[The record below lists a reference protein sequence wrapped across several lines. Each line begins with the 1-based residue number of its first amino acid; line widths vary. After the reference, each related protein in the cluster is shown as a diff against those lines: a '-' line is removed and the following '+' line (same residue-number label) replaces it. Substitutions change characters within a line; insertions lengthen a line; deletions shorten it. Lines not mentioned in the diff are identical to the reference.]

1 MINIELKDEIIDL
14 VNKNEIKKAVL
25 LITNKLTFL
34 NFEDIQN
41 LCVGL
46 FGDGSD
52 VGINESLILVSK
64 QGALGY
70 RVYGYEGNGENTVND
85 ADYLE
90 RHSEFNVDF
99 VLAGARMTSEEWR
112 EWEKI
117 ISIRKGENKIN
128 FKKEVC
134 DIVRKYL
141 GKISYDE
148 MEDIT
153 NEIFNK

>member
-99 VLAGARMTSEEWR
+99 VSAGARMTSEER
-112 EWEKI
+112 MEWDALISQREKI
-117 ISIRKGENKIN
+117 NKENFTKDIESVIN
-128 FKKEVC
+128 
-134 DIVRKYL
+134 KYY
-141 GKISYDE
+141 GKISYND
-148 MEDIT
+148 MEDLT
-153 NEIFNK
+153 DKIFNK